1 MNRRITLIAAFW
13 LLASMAWAAEPPVY
27 TGLLSNTGA
36 GGYDTVSYFTQGKP
50 VKGSPRYTAEYQG
63 ATWRFANAEN
73 LAQFNANPEKFA
85 PAYGGYCAWAVSQG
99 YLAKGDPQHWSIRGG
114 RLFLNYNQSVQTS
127 WLANTDQLMREADAN
142 WPAVLE

>member
-1 MNRRITLIAAFW
+1 MNRHITLIATFW

-36 GGYDTVSYFTQGKP
+36 GGYDTVGYFTKGKP
-50 VKGSPRYTAEYQG
+50 VKGSPRYTTEYQG
-63 ATWRFANAEN
+63 ATWRFAHAEN

-99 YLAKGDPQHWSIRGG
+99 YLAKGDPQHWSIRDG

-127 WLANTDQLMREADAN
+127 WLANTDQLIREADAN
-142 WPAVLE
+142 WPAVLK